1 MKPHRWS
8 ASEGSQS
15 FYICA
20 TTHGYGE
27 FYDRFMARMTQQGE
41 ALPVLSVACLE
52 LRDLE
57 DEQLIDLLR
66 RAVDRCVA
74 DDLFAELFR
83 RYEGRVRGWC
93 ERFTG
98 DREASIDLSQEI
110 FLRAYRHIGNFR
122 FDSRFST
129 WLYAITHNQ
138 CRNVIKRRSAAPL
151 EIDDAIAEQLPDENA
166 LEPHAVMERDQSY
179 KLMWQLISATLDP
192 LEARVMTLHYGHE
205 VPLAAITE
213 QLALTNRSG
222 AKAYIVSARRKLSG
236 AIRRQGE
243 RTS

>member
-1 MKPHRWS
+1 
-8 ASEGSQS
+8 
-15 FYICA
+15 
-20 TTHGYGE
+20 
-27 FYDRFMARMTQQGE
+27 MARMAKQSEG
-41 ALPVLSVACLE
+41 LPVLSVAGLE
-52 LRDLE
+52 IHELE
-57 DEQLIDLLR
+57 DEDVVDLLR
-66 RAVDRCVA
+66 RAADRGVA
-74 DDLFAELFR
+74 DDLFSELFR

-110 FLRAYRHIGNFR
+110 FLRAYRHIGSFR
-122 FDSRFST
+122 YDSRFST

-138 CRNVIKRRSAAPL
+138 CRNVIKRRSAVPL
-151 EIDDAIAEQLPDENA
+151 EIDDAIAERLPDEKALNA
-166 LEPHAVMERDQSY
+166 HASIERYQSY

-213 QLALTNRSG
+213 QLALSNRSG

-236 AIRRQGE
+236 AIRRQAE
-243 RTS
+243 KTS